1 MRNLFTWS
9 SSKRLR
15 AGLAAVAAAAVL
27 LLGAGSD
34 ARAQTEWDHSKVVG
48 PDECAECHKA
58 ETEVWRGTHHFSTF
72 REMPRSKEANDIA
85 RRMGLRRIKEG
96 SLCLDCHF
104 TTQQRG
110 REREAIAGISCES
123 CHAPARDWLKV
134 HSEFSGLKEG
144 QESQAQIAA
153 RWAASERAGMI
164 RPGNMYAWAKNCF
177 SCHVVP
183 QEELVNRGDHTA
195 GSAFELVSWSQ
206 GEIRHNLWYNDGARN
221 EPASRETKRLMFVI
235 GRAVELEIALRAV
248 ARATE
253 RAQYAVE
260 MAKRADTARRAV
272 AQLGSLLGVSELR
285 QMAQIADDVGLKLN
299 NRGPLER
306 AADQVGRLA
315 QRVAERYDGSRFGAI
330 DRYLPAESQ
339 YKGRPAR

>member
-1 MRNLFTWS
+1 MRFLFTTNWA
-9 SSKRLR
+9 RPVI
-15 AGLAAVAAAAVL
+15 GLIGAVAMAAGVL
-27 LLGAGSD
+27 FVGGGAL
-34 ARAQTEWDHSKVVG
+34 AQTDWDHSKIVG

-72 REMPRSKEANDIA
+72 REMPRDRDASEIA

-110 REREAIAGISCES
+110 GERDAIAGISCES
-123 CHAPARDWLKV
+123 CHGPAQGWLKV

-144 QESQAQIAA
+144 QESPAQIAA

-183 QEELVNRGDHTA
+183 QEELVNRGGHTA
-195 GSAFELVSWSQ
+195 GSDFELVSWSQ

-221 EPASRETKRLMFVI
+221 EPASIETKRLMFVV

-253 RAQYAVE
+253 RDKYAVA

-272 AQLGSLLGVSELR
+272 AQLGSLLGLSELR
-285 QMAQIADDVGLKLN
+285 QMAQIADDAGLRLN

-306 AADQVGRLA
+306 AASQVGRLA
-315 QRVAERYDGSRFGAI
+315 QQLADRYDGSRFSAI
-330 DRYLPAESQ
+330 DRYLPSEQQ